1 MSKTTSSL
9 DLHYDENDIHNE
21 LLADLITGYF
31 GKYGK
36 TKGNVVRWKMH
47 FRKYC
52 PLPSQ
57 QECSVMENFDYL
69 ERSGLIAVGKYDVL
83 ENIFRFVDER
93 ALCNIKDASQMINA
107 IKSTSSDARA
117 NGYDFFAEIIIKMS
131 RRCLAIEQQLTYIL
145 NNFVID
151 LEDALSPRFQLP
163 PFYFIHQ
170 SRICPIETG
179 LKIMKGTERPDRFPH
194 IWKTT
199 NSTLKT
205 LTNFISNYNKDA
217 SRSSRIIVQTLLMFL
232 YNLKQ
237 KYNVKRWRFLWNEY
251 MVISVEF
258 DNPFDL
264 RAFLRCSYLL
274 REDTRDSFHLIFD
287 HVNDI
292 RLAIPYIEIR
302 NASIQNSPWRSQKR
316 CLIHQ
321 TFS

>member
-1 MSKTTSSL
+1 
-9 DLHYDENDIHNE
+9 
-21 LLADLITGYF
+21 
-31 GKYGK
+31 
-36 TKGNVVRWKMH
+36 
-47 FRKYC
+47 
-52 PLPSQ
+52 
-57 QECSVMENFDYL
+57 
-69 ERSGLIAVGKYDVL
+69 
-83 ENIFRFVDER
+83 
-93 ALCNIKDASQMINA
+93 
-107 IKSTSSDARA
+107 
-117 NGYDFFAEIIIKMS
+117 MS
-131 RRCLAIEQQLTYIL
+131 RRCPAIEQQLTYIL

-163 PFYFIHQ
+163 PFYFTHQ

-179 LKIMKGTERPDRFPH
+179 LKIMKGTVRPDRFPH

-199 NSTLKT
+199 NNTLKT

-292 RLAIPYIEIR
+292 RLAIPYIEIK
-302 NASIQNSPWRSQKR
+302 NASIQSKRQKIIKWIILKIIITHLL
-316 CLIHQ
+316 CIF
-321 TFS
+321 FSKLTSLKLNTILFFQIISLKMIFLYLNFRYSLAVTEKLLNTSNFIIVCNEFSEMSEHFKDPRYAQIIYRWFCW

>member
-1 MSKTTSSL
+1 
-9 DLHYDENDIHNE
+9 
-21 LLADLITGYF
+21 
-31 GKYGK
+31 
-36 TKGNVVRWKMH
+36 
-47 FRKYC
+47 
-52 PLPSQ
+52 
-57 QECSVMENFDYL
+57 
-69 ERSGLIAVGKYDVL
+69 
-83 ENIFRFVDER
+83 
-93 ALCNIKDASQMINA
+93 
-107 IKSTSSDARA
+107 
-117 NGYDFFAEIIIKMS
+117 MS
-131 RRCLAIEQQLTYIL
+131 RRCPAIEQQLTYIL

-163 PFYFIHQ
+163 PFYFTHQ

-217 SRSSRIIVQTLLMFL
+217 SRSSKIIVQTLLMFL

-292 RLAIPYIEIR
+292 RLAIPYIEIK
-302 NASIQNSPWRSQKR
+302 NASIQSKR
-316 CLIHQ
+316 QNIIKWIIFENYYN
-321 TFS
+321 TFTLQFNFFSILASLKLNTIFFFQIISLKNDFFLSKFQIFPGGHRKVA